1 MIRVQ
6 REDVDIGAMIEA
18 AKKREMGAVVTFD
31 GIVRDDDI
39 DEMEVEAYEEVAVR
53 DMEEIRNEAIAK
65 FRLQSADIVHRIG
78 KLGVGENILVIVVG
92 AGHRREAFQG
102 CEYILERI
110 KERAP
115 FWKKEY
121 RKEGAS
127 WVKGNLEH

>member
-31 GIVRDDDI
+31 GIVRDDNI

-53 DMEEIRNEAIAK
+53 DMEEIRDEAIPK
-65 FRLQSADIVHRIG
+65 FRLQSVDIVHRIG

>member
-1 MIRVQ
+1 MIRIQ
-6 REDVDIGAMIEA
+6 KEDVDIGAMIEA
-18 AKKREMGAVVTFD
+18 AKRRESGAIVTFD
-31 GIVRDDDI
+31 GIVRDDNI
-39 DEMEVEAYEEVAVR
+39 DEMEVEAYEEIALR
-53 DMEEIRNEAIAK
+53 DMEEIRSEAIEK
-65 FRLQSADIVHRIG
+65 FRLHSVDIVHRIG

-92 AGHRREAFQG
+92 AGHRHEGFHG